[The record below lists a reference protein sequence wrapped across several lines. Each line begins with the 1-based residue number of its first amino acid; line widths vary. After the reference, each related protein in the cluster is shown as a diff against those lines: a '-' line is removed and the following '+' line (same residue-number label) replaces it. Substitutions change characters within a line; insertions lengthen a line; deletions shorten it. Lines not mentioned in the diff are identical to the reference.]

1 MVKMLRIPVAA
12 LILFLIIGGTASAQN
27 VDCRNE
33 GFVDCDAVGK
43 TPNDTAR
50 IVSIEGRPG
59 DTAWIPFYLGHP
71 NDTVSAFTLIFEYD
85 DSYLSPVIIDT
96 VIFGNDTAYY
106 TDFELAGAL
115 LEGQQGL
122 PGSDPFY
129 AVLNPGD
136 SGAVSANFAP
146 EPPQGGE
153 TEMVR
158 LLPGGGVYFRLPFV
172 VDPAMPDGSTAQFT
186 WYEYQP
192 HYGFEPS
199 TQTYICTDCRLS
211 NLSVDITDTIE
222 YCSDTLWLL
231 DTIIDTVDVGPPP
244 VLDTSYVQTGDWE
257 CLQYSDSVDTD
268 NKTRYPTAVAG
279 QFRANLSPPPVIGS
293 FGIADADDSV
303 GTNDGI
309 VLEWS
314 VSNTD
319 SIVIFQGANLVHT
332 STDPDA
338 FHSTNAP
345 SSEGTYT
352 YTLWAYNAYDS
363 LSTSVDLL
371 VQDGGQP
378 PDENAP
384 VINVSTFFSIDV
396 GNTLNFTV
404 NATDPDNDFLTL
416 TATNLPAG
424 ATFPDAQGTGSAS
437 SSFSWTPGLSQ
448 TGSHTATFR
457 AEDATARVTT
467 VNVTINVNEP
477 QFDKLFTSSVE
488 GSASGGLPGKTNIEF
503 PINLVTSQT
512 VYGVQFDFLYDD
524 QNFDVTGVDV
534 TDNTAEYVVY
544 ENIGET
550 PGEVRFVTFGMAN
563 EPIGTDGTDILLVEM
578 AVESDASPG
587 LYPVYLEDAWES
599 VNPDPSIPSLP
610 LVSDTGVIMV
620 DAYGD
625 VNLDT
630 RVDIADLVSIVGY
643 IIGDFPLDTRRYEI
657 ADVVIDAT
665 VDVFDLV
672 AVVNVI
678 YGAPVNPAPPQYL
691 EDRFA
696 SVELEYD
703 NLVGGR
709 SDEMIVR
716 SEMPVDIAGVQLE
729 ILYDPAI
736 VELGVPQLTRDVDHL
751 ALRSSDDGNGK
762 MTILMYSTNPFAT
775 DEVIRAG
782 RSDLVSVP
790 INALRPL
797 NVDDRSQLV
806 LNQAKLATERAKAVK
821 VHGMDAPLPTN
832 FHLAQNYPNPF
843 NPTTTI
849 EFTIGAPGQT
859 GSHRVNLNVYN
870 VLGQQVKELI
880 SRTLPAGNHQVTWDG
895 TDGSGK
901 RVASGVYL
909 YKLQVGDAS
918 QSKKMLLLK

>member
-1 MVKMLRIPVAA
+1 
-12 LILFLIIGGTASAQN
+12 
-27 VDCRNE
+27 
-33 GFVDCDAVGK
+33 
-43 TPNDTAR
+43 
-50 IVSIEGRPG
+50 
-59 DTAWIPFYLGHP
+59 
-71 NDTVSAFTLIFEYD
+71 
-85 DSYLSPVIIDT
+85 
-96 VIFGNDTAYY
+96 
-106 TDFELAGAL
+106 
-115 LEGQQGL
+115 
-122 PGSDPFY
+122 
-129 AVLNPGD
+129 
-136 SGAVSANFAP
+136 
-146 EPPQGGE
+146 
-153 TEMVR
+153 
-158 LLPGGGVYFRLPFV
+158 
-172 VDPAMPDGSTAQFT
+172 
-186 WYEYQP
+186 
-192 HYGFEPS
+192 
-199 TQTYICTDCRLS
+199 
-211 NLSVDITDTIE
+211 
-222 YCSDTLWLL
+222 
-231 DTIIDTVDVGPPP
+231 
-244 VLDTSYVQTGDWE
+244 
-257 CLQYSDSVDTD
+257 
-268 NKTRYPTAVAG
+268 
-279 QFRANLSPPPVIGS
+279 
-293 FGIADADDSV
+293 
-303 GTNDGI
+303 
-309 VLEWS
+309 
-314 VSNTD
+314 
-319 SIVIFQGANLVHT
+319 
-332 STDPDA
+332 
-338 FHSTNAP
+338 
-345 SSEGTYT
+345 
-352 YTLWAYNAYDS
+352 
-363 LSTSVDLL
+363 
-371 VQDGGQP
+371 
-378 PDENAP
+378 
-384 VINVSTFFSIDV
+384 
-396 GNTLNFTV
+396 
-404 NATDPDNDFLTL
+404 
-416 TATNLPAG
+416 
-424 ATFPDAQGTGSAS
+424 
-437 SSFSWTPGLSQ
+437 
-448 TGSHTATFR
+448 
-457 AEDATARVTT
+457 
-467 VNVTINVNEP
+467 
-477 QFDKLFTSSVE
+477 
-488 GSASGGLPGKTNIEF
+488 
-503 PINLVTSQT
+503 
-512 VYGVQFDFLYDD
+512 
-524 QNFDVTGVDV
+524 
-534 TDNTAEYVVY
+534 
-544 ENIGET
+544 
-550 PGEVRFVTFGMAN
+550 
-563 EPIGTDGTDILLVEM
+563 M